1 MSKKKNHFHFN
12 LQKSRTQRLG
22 MADSKIC
29 DLSILDL
36 RKSNYIKQKRNREME
51 IVDTI
56 YIEGLEDFKT
66 QDNIFNPVDIEI
78 ENDKL

>member
-1 MSKKKNHFHFN
+1 
-12 LQKSRTQRLG
+12 
-22 MADSKIC
+22 
-29 DLSILDL
+29 
-36 RKSNYIKQKRNREME
+36 ME

-56 YIEGLEDFKT
+56 HIERLEDFKT